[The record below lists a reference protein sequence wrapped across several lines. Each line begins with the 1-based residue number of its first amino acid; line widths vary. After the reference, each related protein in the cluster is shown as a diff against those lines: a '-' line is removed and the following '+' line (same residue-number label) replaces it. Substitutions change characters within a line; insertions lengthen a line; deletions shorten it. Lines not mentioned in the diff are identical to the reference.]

1 MKPCKWSTQALNT
14 SEKSLV
20 PALLGAQNA
29 THWCCSG
36 DFQQKAADR
45 RWHELR
51 RFFLNFRLRLRICLK
66 VHEGSICAK
75 DAKGL
80 ERCSNSFAKMTY
92 QVTSANTI
100 SKYPLPNLQVAW
112 FSMIYRWWFTMIGGF
127 PSCTRIA
134 GWFIGTSCFSMDD
147 WGVPPL
153 RKPSGK
159 LTWL

>member
-1 MKPCKWSTQALNT
+1 MKSCKWSTQALNT

-51 RFFLNFRLRLRICLK
+51 RFFLNFRSCLRICLK
-66 VHEGSICAK
+66 VHEASICAK
-75 DAKGL
+75 DARKDWKGAATH
-80 ERCSNSFAKMTY
+80 SQKWPI
-92 QVTSANTI
+92 SANTI
-100 SKYPLPNLQVAW
+100 SKYIKISSTKPSSCMVYHDLP
-112 FSMIYRWWFTMIGGF
+112 T
-127 PSCTRIA
+127 PIA